1 MTGRLVWHA
10 LDVGPPAPDWGQRH
24 DGPRPEPEPEPD
36 VTFHVAE
43 PDPDP
48 DPEPDVTFRVTE
60 PEPDPEPDWDRL
72 RGDGV
77 HVWQGPLEEVPAP
90 LPHVRHNAPSRGK
103 KVIQDPS
110 PREMKG
116 GLIRRSRER
125 MGSHR
130 GDLDTIELA
139 AYYKEPKW
147 VLVQRRKN
155 NAHWL
160 WR

>member
-1 MTGRLVWHA
+1 MIRRHP
-10 LDVGPPAPDWGQRH
+10 LDVGPPEPDWGQRN
-24 DGPRPEPEPEPD
+24 DDPR
-36 VTFHVAE
+36 
-43 PDPDP
+43 DPDTV
-48 DPEPDVTFRVTE
+48 VTFRVTE
-60 PEPDPEPDWDRL
+60 PVEPDPEPDPEPDWDRL

-77 HVWQGPLEEVPAP
+77 PVWQGPLEEVPAP

-110 PREMKG
+110 PREMAG

-130 GDLDTIELA
+130 GNLDTIELA